1 MKSFKDLRYID
12 EASLSGFKAKAK
24 SLVARLVSGS
34 GAIPNTPEFGVA
46 KIKKQAKEIQ
56 RLQARIQYLENQ
68 LEQDI
73 AQALWDQQ

>member
-1 MKSFKDLRYID
+1 MS
-12 EASLSGFKAKAK
+12 SSGD
-24 SLVARLVSGS
+24 
-34 GAIPNTPEFGVA
+34 IPNTPEFGVA

-56 RLQARIQYLENQ
+56 RLQARIQSLENQ